1 MKRIT
6 LLFLFPLLCS
16 NAAFAQEDNSR
27 DDVDNVYKE
36 NYNLKE
42 ELEKK
47 NKKIEELT
55 KEIEKLTNEKKKKP
69 SKDKKEEG
77 KKDLERK
84 VAELRDTIAML
95 RAGNDEDVK
104 EQYAKDSLQIA
115 QLLAQ
120 QAKDKEEIE
129 RLSQELSS
137 LNNFKGLWLLQL
149 AESVDSEWMD
159 KAYSQINPEKLEKDL
174 SQFKEFA
181 GSDEKVN
188 NAYQKLQRLYDEYR
202 VYAEGLKCVQSPYD
216 GQKVSQAQSKVKNLM
231 NKQSGDKQNDLNTV
245 SKMLGDY
252 KVNLEIFQDLLTA
265 VNTAIEG
272 QSTSKTAFPLA
283 KVTIDEM
290 EKDGESITC
299 IKTIPWLKEQY
310 EIYYKGLEDNCLKI
324 KENPAYQAIKAIQL

>member
-1 MKRIT
+1 MKRMT

-16 NAAFAQEDNSR
+16 TTAFAQEDNSR

-36 NYNLKE
+36 YYNLKE
-42 ELEKK
+42 ELKK
-47 NKKIEELT
+47 KDQKIKELT
-55 KEIEKLTNEKKKKP
+55 DEIGKLTNEKKKKP
-69 SKDKKEEG
+69 SKDKKEES

-95 RAGNDEDVK
+95 RTGNDEEVK

-115 QLLAQ
+115 QLLSQ

-159 KAYSQINPEKLEKDL
+159 KAYSQINQEKLEKDM

-181 GSDEKVN
+181 SSDEKVN

-202 VYAEGLKCVQSPYD
+202 VYAEGLKCVQSPYEK
-216 GQKVSQAQSKVKNLM
+216 QKVSQALDEVKKLRD
-231 NKQSGDKQNDLNTV
+231 KQSGDRKNDLIAV
-245 SKMLGDY
+245 FKMLDDY
-252 KVNLEIFQDLLTA
+252 EVNVEIFQDLLKN
-265 VNTAIEG
+265 VDSAIEG
-272 QSTSKTAFPLA
+272 QSTSKTAYPLA
-283 KVTIDEM
+283 KVTIDGM
-290 EKDGESITC
+290 ENDGKSITC

-310 EIYYKGLEDNCLKI
+310 EIYYKGLQDDCLKI
-324 KENPAYQAIKAIQL
+324 KENAAYQAIKAIQL